1 MFVSK
6 EKTTISMKS
15 NLKIGIIFL
24 ILLTFLACEDP
35 VKLNDISNPA
45 KIVVQCRVV
54 EGEIITARISTSLDI
69 NGNGSITFPED
80 AICQLILESGDI
92 LDFEYGGDPKTSG
105 EYQLNYVPTVG
116 EKLEMWV
123 KLQNSDIGNVVSNLT
138 IPNRVDNFTSN
149 EQISY
154 KEIDEESYEAEIISE
169 LEFEDE
175 IGVDYLNVKARLE
188 YHKYEV
194 SESGDTT
201 IFSTRKLR
209 YLDFDLDY
217 SSPSISELTHRSGVY
232 VDLEKSNKIQ
242 LVMNSSEAIPNN
254 YMLTD
259 IHYEFN
265 SMTKDLFL
273 YDLCIESILAS
284 RKYSYVEPIITH
296 TNIENGIGVFGA
308 SSKITKIVSIK

>member
-1 MFVSK
+1 MFVNN
-6 EKTTISMKS
+6 EKTTISMKKH
-15 NLKIGIIFL
+15 LKIGIIFL
-24 ILLTFLACEDP
+24 FLLTFLACEDP
-35 VKLNDISNPA
+35 VKLNEISNPA

-54 EGEIITARISTSLDI
+54 EGENIIARISTSLDI
-69 NGNGSITFPED
+69 NGNGEITFPKD

-92 LDFEYGGDPKTSG
+92 LDFEYGGDAKDPG
-105 EYQLNYVPTVG
+105 EYQLNYVPNVG

-123 KLQNSDIGNVVSNLT
+123 KLQDSNIGNVVSSLT
-138 IPNRVDNFTSN
+138 IPNRVGDFNSD
-149 EQISY
+149 EQINYS
-154 KEIDEESYEAEIISE
+154 EIDEDNYATEIISE

-175 IGVDYLNVKARLE
+175 VGVDYLNVKARLE
-188 YHKYEV
+188 YHKYEIT
-194 SESGDTT
+194 ESGDT
-201 IFSTRKLR
+201 IISSIRKLR

-217 SSPSISELTHRSGVY
+217 SSPNITELTHRSGVY
-232 VDLEKSNKIQ
+232 IDLEKSNKIQ
-242 LVMNSSEAIPNN
+242 LVMNSSEPIPNN

-273 YDLCIESILAS
+273 YDICIESILAS

-308 SSKITKIVSIK
+308 SSKITKVVSIR